1 MFDQPAAAAAFGL
14 RAKAQADRG
23 LWRRSDAKTESKT
36 ALVDA
41 LRKL

>member
-14 RAKAQADRG
+14 WTKAQADRG
-23 LWRRSDAKTESKT
+23 PWHRSDARTESKT